1 RCGASRAAPARRDA
15 AQRNATQRAPIVR
28 GPPPVVPIRRARM
41 LLAPGADR
49 RHTRGAAPADHTRGI
64 AARRRPTFSPT
75 NASVRTGKG
84 IAREPAS
91 GRRVDRSG
99 NAALPCAAR
108 SAT

>member
-1 RCGASRAAPARRDA
+1 AAPARRDA